1 MLHKTISFTV
11 ALFLLSVAFLAQ
23 PTLAE
28 TKAANTMAVCG
39 CGKVFV
45 PDAKTEF
52 LSYGGKQY
60 ACCSH
65 ECHLSAGKNPA
76 EAAKMWQ
83 AAYTKVMSGGKK
95 TREDVYAEIQAMM
108 GVVPSMFKSLPDES
122 LSLEW
127 DLFKQVQ
134 FMPGAIPNKYRE
146 LIGVAVAAAMK
157 CQYCSYYH
165 TQVAKLN
172 GATDAEIEDATHYAK
187 SSAGWS
193 TYINGLQIDYGQ
205 FKREVDQA
213 CSYVK
218 STQAN
223 TEK

>member
-1 MLHKTISFTV
+1 MFQKAVILAT
-11 ALFLLSVAFLAQ
+11 ALLLMAVVLSAPAAMAQ
-23 PTLAE
+23 Q
-28 TKAANTMAVCG
+28 KAANTLAVCG
-39 CGKVFV
+39 CGKMFV
-45 PDAKTEF
+45 PDAKTEY

-83 AAYTKVMSGGKK
+83 AAYTKTMSGGKK

-108 GVVPSMFKSLPDES
+108 GVVPTMFKTLPDEA
-122 LSLEW
+122 LSMEW

-146 LIGVAVAAAMK
+146 LIGVAIAASMK
-157 CQYCSYYH
+157 CHYCAYYH

-172 GATDAEIEDATHYAK
+172 GATDAEIEDAVHYAK

-193 TYINGLQIDYGQ
+193 TYINGLQINFDQ

-213 CSYVK
+213 CAYVK
-218 STQAN
+218 SAN
-223 TEK
+223 ASTDK